1 MMSRWKAI
9 IVSASLLGFMSSAA
23 AAFEAYLPQNTNMRW
38 GPSTEFPAMVT
49 VPAGSYV
56 EVADCSEEWC
66 KTVWG
71 EYEGFIYRPLLAIA
85 GAVTV
90 PYVASYPDYEYY
102 QGYYYG
108 PTFVFQYYGG
118 NFHSRRS
125 SRAVMHSRAES
136 RAVHHSRSDSRA
148 SHRRGDS
155 LASRHSR
162 PESRDA
168 RAENRR
174 RAVPEAVQR
183 QRQEARRGELGGRRD
198 RDEARKI
205 EKRREN
211 VQERREERREN
222 VRDRRQEQR
231 EAVQRLQPRR
241 ELTEGRR
248 DRREQRAIEQR
259 QREPRAQQ
267 QRSQQPVAQRQ
278 RAAPQRQARPPQAIQ
293 QRAVQ
298 RQARPPQVRQQRQA
312 RPAREVRQR
321 AAPQVRQER
330 SRPSGGNS
338 ERRRRD

>member
-1 MMSRWKAI
+1 MTSRWKAI
-9 IVSASLLGFMSSAA
+9 IVSASLLGLMSSAA
-23 AAFEAYLPQNTNMRW
+23 AAFEAYVPQNTNMRW
-38 GPSTEFPAMVT
+38 GPSTDFPTMVT

-66 KTVWG
+66 KTIWG

-102 QGYYYG
+102 EGYYYG

-136 RAVHHSRSDSRA
+136 RAAHHSRADSRA

-162 PESRDA
+162 SDSRA
-168 RAENRR
+168 AYTERSREIG
-174 RAVPEAVQR
+174 PEALRRQSEQQRREILR
-183 QRQEARRGELGGRRD
+183 QRREQTEVRRD
-198 RDEARKI
+198 RI
-205 EKRREN
+205 EQRRREDLDRRP
-211 VQERREERREN
+211 VTRQQIERRAPSAE
-222 VRDRRQEQR
+222 
-231 EAVQRLQPRR
+231 P
-241 ELTEGRR
+241 
-248 DRREQRAIEQR
+248 QRAIR
-259 QREPRAQQ
+259 QRPQPGAAQQ
-267 QRSQQPVAQRQ
+267 RIERPAMQRQ
-278 RAAPQRQARPPQAIQ
+278 RAAPQREARPPQVFQ
-293 QRAVQ
+293 QRAAQ
-298 RQARPPQVRQQRQA
+298 RQARPPQVRLQREAQ
-312 RPAREVRQR
+312 PAREVRQR

-330 SRPSGGNS
+330 SRPSGSNS